1 MRVVSPVAI
10 TALTAIVVQNLPD
23 SLQPQPVR
31 PPDLHEQSQDAATT
45 SAEAVKPKP
54 VQPTVAPETL
64 TTQQFTGIQAT
75 LKQPLNRKQATLANR
90 SQRLITA
97 HQPLQSAPTAALALA
112 ATPEWITL
120 PPLDTQIDRA
130 LATELKPSSQPSP
143 PESDRS
149 SPASDGSVPPN
160 TLLAMAQPVDGGS
173 VFVELPV
180 ADNVSSQAEA
190 ANAGTAPSN
199 STPELPNSLLD
210 QKAAATGTDR
220 RDRNAPPTPNAP
232 APSPLTVAHAN
243 STQVAELTA
252 LKPDQTA
259 TRQPGNTPPTC
270 AATHSDVAFASA
282 QLLAALPDR
291 KQSSQPETRISGSE
305 PLQPKPDQ
313 PKRPPAQTLQ
323 ITIFGEVQRPGSYVL
338 APEDDRT
345 QVGLPRVIQALQQA
359 GGVTEQAD
367 LRQVQ
372 IRRITELGTEQT
384 IAVNLW
390 EVLQTGEPQRDLP
403 LQKGDII
410 FIPTENLS
418 QKSDSLS
425 IQPRPPL
432 DQTQC
437 AVEPVA
443 RN

>member
-1 MRVVSPVAI
+1 VEQKLPEISQKLKSCGKSLHKSGTIVRIEGQYFVLLICIADRPRFCLSPFKHLNSMRVVSPVAI

-243 STQVAELTA
+243 GCGSFRT
-252 LKPDQTA
+252 
-259 TRQPGNTPPTC
+259 TR
-270 AATHSDVAFASA
+270 
-282 QLLAALPDR
+282 
-291 KQSSQPETRISGSE
+291 
-305 PLQPKPDQ
+305 
-313 PKRPPAQTLQ
+313 
-323 ITIFGEVQRPGSYVL
+323 
-338 APEDDRT
+338 
-345 QVGLPRVIQALQQA
+345 
-359 GGVTEQAD
+359 
-367 LRQVQ
+367 
-372 IRRITELGTEQT
+372 
-384 IAVNLW
+384 
-390 EVLQTGEPQRDLP
+390 
-403 LQKGDII
+403 
-410 FIPTENLS
+410 LS
-418 QKSDSLS
+418 
-425 IQPRPPL
+425 
-432 DQTQC
+432 C
-437 AVEPVA
+437 
-443 RN
+443 